1 MRKKPV
7 ILIHI
12 KFMKQ
17 IFSTLVLLFS
27 FVAFAQTPTEIKQM
41 NNLTTV
47 LMAKDVNLHF
57 ISPEPIQFVDLSS
70 NKFSG
75 DLPARNIARVKLN
88 DHSVIDSVQGK
99 PFEYY
104 NGEDIGVITLVAQ
117 SFMAQYKVVYSNSAS
132 TTTQI
137 QIQAEDMHPMQY
149 PSMAMSESEMRSFAN
164 KILFSKAKKPIRTE
178 RNLKL
183 KMSLN
188 NVYVIDD
195 HIFLDIS
202 VENQSNLGYDI
213 EDIKF
218 SIEDKKIYKAT
229 NNQSIDLTPKYQ
241 WNGKRKFRKSFRN
254 IYVFDKFTFPD
265 SKILKIRLIEEQVS
279 GRTIEMKVNYSD
291 VLNADT
297 L

>member
-1 MRKKPV
+1 
-7 ILIHI
+7 
-12 KFMKQ
+12 MKQ